1 MLPLSRR
8 NHPRYP
14 VQKIVSYRYE
24 DQSVLTL
31 TLDLGLGGMK
41 IKTLDSLPKDE
52 CLKFKLVLGA
62 NSIWPKGTIVYSRLL
77 ADQQVVSGVQFMEV
91 SEDDHILLRKYL
103 ASLEEWP
110 KPQGMVSSGEREDAG
125 GHSGKT
131 A

>member
-62 NSIWPKGTIVYSRLL
+62 NSIWPKGTIVHSRLL

-91 SEDDHILLRKYL
+91 SRRDYL
-103 ASLEEWP
+103 SLQNCLTTLEECIDFRSV
-110 KPQGMVSSGEREDAG
+110 QRAQTSHNSGI
-125 GHSGKT
+125 
-131 A
+131 